1 MNHCF
6 ETGDFPES
14 TRMTVTEV
22 HSMTK
27 EAFEKAT
34 NESILS
40 KKSRNAIDKELPPS
54 ENEFETILHFV
65 TEQNEVV

>member
-27 EAFEKAT
+27 EAFENAT
-34 NESILS
+34 HEPTRKHSV
-40 KKSRNAIDKELPPS
+40 KKI
-54 ENEFETILHFV
+54 
-65 TEQNEVV
+65 